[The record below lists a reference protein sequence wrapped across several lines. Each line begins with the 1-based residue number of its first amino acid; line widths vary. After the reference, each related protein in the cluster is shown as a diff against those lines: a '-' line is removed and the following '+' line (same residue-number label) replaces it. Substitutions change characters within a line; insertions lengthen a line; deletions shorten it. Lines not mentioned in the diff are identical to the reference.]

1 MDQIEIMRRSNDPAM
16 QEYVAI
22 VKQIERGDPMHP
34 QEVQDVID
42 ALIEAGYPSQAM
54 MLAGMRV
61 NWDRG

>member
-22 VKQIERGDPMHP
+22 VKQIEAGNPMHP

-42 ALIEAGYPSQAM
+42 ALIEAGYPSQAR
-54 MLAGMRV
+54 MLAGMEV